1 MTVLAAPNTLGF
13 ARLGLA
19 LSRKAMPLAVN
30 RNRVKRLVRESFRS
44 QQAHLGGIDLVVVGR
59 RGLDQLENRDI
70 RESLTK
76 HWTRLSQRACKL
88 SSSS

>member
-1 MTVLAAPNTLGF
+1 V
-13 ARLGLA
+13 
-19 LSRKAMPLAVN
+19 
-30 RNRVKRLVRESFRS
+30 
-44 QQAHLGGIDLVVVGR
+44 VVVGR

>member
-1 MTVLAAPNTLGF
+1 MSVLAVSNTLGF

-19 LSRKAMPLAVN
+19 LSRKAVPLAVN
-30 RNRVKRLVRESFRS
+30 RNRIKRLVRESFRS
-44 QQAHLGGIDLVVVGR
+44 EQAHLGSIDVVIVGR

-70 RESLTK
+70 RESLKK
-76 HWTRLSQRACKL
+76 HWTRLSQRACKP